1 MWYFCPALD
10 AFQVELG
17 ADIRDAFLSPSKQTV
32 PLQSDVALPLLHAY
46 DLPLS
51 PLPSPTPSSASIAHS
66 PTHDHPERRASASSS
81 DDSGLGDDIDND
93 DDNGLDE
100 TLSGEPPTTGRW
112 TKKEHELFLEGLR
125 RYGKSWKSI
134 SNLVVSRTLVQIRT
148 HAQKYLQK
156 QSRSSKTGAAYQ
168 YLAGNQPPS
177 RHHTFHHQQAQ
188 STLPH
193 HLAMSS
199 FFMPHQQQQLRWP
212 VPPAFQND
220 AIYRQLILANQQ
232 HLSTTSNNVIDELLD
247 HSDDD
252 NENADDGN
260 QPNNHD
266 EWDDDDDNEL
276 QHMMMGC
283 ETSGDKRR
291 SSAPAISSSL
301 KPLAPSVGFKRRRLD
316 ETGTAYLDPAVSY
329 SGIFFTPSIFLSSD
343 DQLVM
348 ISGLFLISQKGEVVL
363 NRLYRDDVSRR
374 AADAFRLQVI
384 AAKET
389 GSLPPI
395 KSIDGCSFLYTRHEN
410 LYLVAVSRAN
420 INTGHMVAL
429 VFQFLTNINGIFQD
443 YMGKKYNEVDV
454 YKSAFDPHMSS
465 LQESIRNNFTL
476 VYELLDETMDYG
488 YPQNCAR
495 REGIKYKRN
504 EVYLD
509 VFESVNLLMS
519 ANGAVLRNEVV
530 GQVVMK
536 TLLTGMPE
544 CKIDDC
550 TFHRCVRLGKFDA
563 DRTITFIPPDGEF
576 ELMKYRVTENINLP
590 FKIMPAYQEGS
601 STRMAVSLKIAATF
615 SARLFATNIV
625 IKIPVPQNTAR
636 CKIIVPIG
644 TAKHAPEHHA
654 IVWKIRK
661 FQGTLE
667 RMLDAEIEMLKG
679 TKEKV
684 WSRPPIQVEF
694 QVPMFTSSGLHVRF
708 LKVFEKSSYQTTKWV
723 RYVSRA
729 GQYQLRI

>member
-1 MWYFCPALD
+1 
-10 AFQVELG
+10 
-17 ADIRDAFLSPSKQTV
+17 
-32 PLQSDVALPLLHAY
+32 
-46 DLPLS
+46 
-51 PLPSPTPSSASIAHS
+51 
-66 PTHDHPERRASASSS
+66 
-81 DDSGLGDDIDND
+81 
-93 DDNGLDE
+93 
-100 TLSGEPPTTGRW
+100 
-112 TKKEHELFLEGLR
+112 
-125 RYGKSWKSI
+125 
-134 SNLVVSRTLVQIRT
+134 
-148 HAQKYLQK
+148 
-156 QSRSSKTGAAYQ
+156 
-168 YLAGNQPPS
+168 
-177 RHHTFHHQQAQ
+177 
-188 STLPH
+188 
-193 HLAMSS
+193 
-199 FFMPHQQQQLRWP
+199 
-212 VPPAFQND
+212 
-220 AIYRQLILANQQ
+220 
-232 HLSTTSNNVIDELLD
+232 
-247 HSDDD
+247 
-252 NENADDGN
+252 
-260 QPNNHD
+260 
-266 EWDDDDDNEL
+266 
-276 QHMMMGC
+276 
-283 ETSGDKRR
+283 
-291 SSAPAISSSL
+291 
-301 KPLAPSVGFKRRRLD
+301 
-316 ETGTAYLDPAVSY
+316 
-329 SGIFFTPSIFLSSD
+329 
-343 DQLVM
+343 M

-420 INTGHMVAL
+420 INTAL
-429 VFQFLTNINGIFQD
+429 VFQFLSNINNIFQD
-443 YMGKKYNEVDV
+443 YMGKKYNE
-454 YKSAFDPHMSS
+454 
-465 LQESIRNNFTL
+465 ESIRNNFTL
-476 VYELLDETMDYG
+476 VYELMDETMDYG
-488 YPQNCAR
+488 YPQNCSSDVLKMYINLGSMSAEAAATSAQPGQLTSQITGAIDWR

-544 CKIDDC
+544 CKLGLNDKLTMQKGEGATKAAGQKRTQKEVEIDDC

-615 SARLFATNIV
+615 SARLFATNLV

-667 RMLDAEIEMLKG
+667 RMLDAEVEIMKG
-679 TKEKV
+679 TKEKT

-723 RYVSRA
+723 RYVTRA

>member
-1 MWYFCPALD
+1 
-10 AFQVELG
+10 
-17 ADIRDAFLSPSKQTV
+17 
-32 PLQSDVALPLLHAY
+32 
-46 DLPLS
+46 
-51 PLPSPTPSSASIAHS
+51 
-66 PTHDHPERRASASSS
+66 
-81 DDSGLGDDIDND
+81 
-93 DDNGLDE
+93 
-100 TLSGEPPTTGRW
+100 
-112 TKKEHELFLEGLR
+112 
-125 RYGKSWKSI
+125 
-134 SNLVVSRTLVQIRT
+134 
-148 HAQKYLQK
+148 
-156 QSRSSKTGAAYQ
+156 
-168 YLAGNQPPS
+168 
-177 RHHTFHHQQAQ
+177 
-188 STLPH
+188 
-193 HLAMSS
+193 
-199 FFMPHQQQQLRWP
+199 
-212 VPPAFQND
+212 
-220 AIYRQLILANQQ
+220 
-232 HLSTTSNNVIDELLD
+232 
-247 HSDDD
+247 
-252 NENADDGN
+252 
-260 QPNNHD
+260 
-266 EWDDDDDNEL
+266 
-276 QHMMMGC
+276 
-283 ETSGDKRR
+283 
-291 SSAPAISSSL
+291 
-301 KPLAPSVGFKRRRLD
+301 
-316 ETGTAYLDPAVSY
+316 
-329 SGIFFTPSIFLSSD
+329 
-343 DQLVM
+343 M

-476 VYELLDETMDYG
+476 VYELLDGTT
-488 YPQNCAR
+488 PR